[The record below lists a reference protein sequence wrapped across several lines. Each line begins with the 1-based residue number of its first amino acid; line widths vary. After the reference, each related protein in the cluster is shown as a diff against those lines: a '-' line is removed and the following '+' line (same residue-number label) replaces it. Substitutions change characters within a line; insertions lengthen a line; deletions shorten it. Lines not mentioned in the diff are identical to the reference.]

1 MIKKTFTVYFIV
13 LILPMLVVSI
23 LLNVAYSL
31 NVHDYIQMNWLFV
44 VLLALVLDVGITWL
58 QTQKDK
64 KTKSE

>member
-1 MIKKTFTVYFIV
+1 MFTKKFTAYFVV
-13 LILPMLVVSI
+13 LLLPMLVISI

-44 VLLALVLDVGITWL
+44 ILLAIVLDVCITWL